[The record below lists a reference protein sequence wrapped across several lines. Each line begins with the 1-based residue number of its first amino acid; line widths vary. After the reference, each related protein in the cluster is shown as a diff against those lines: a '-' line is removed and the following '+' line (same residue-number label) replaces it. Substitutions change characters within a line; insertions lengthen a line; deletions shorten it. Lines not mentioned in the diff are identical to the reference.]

1 MANIVTQLQNK
12 DGDNLYP
19 LAGGMAA
26 DSITTEMLQ
35 DAAVTSDKIDFTTY
49 SKIVASLSSNTSVS
63 VSSQNIYTSNQVYI
77 KGNGLSID
85 ANGKIAV
92 SGTVSTVRIGGMVTF
107 SGTVPADAIIHI
119 AVIKNGS
126 AVVGSPRSDRARGT
140 YDSIMV
146 DGVITDVKDG
156 DTINISGYVEG
167 PSAVALGGASYTRI
181 WVEEC

>member
-167 PSAVALGGASYTRI
+167 PSAIALGGASYTRI